1 MIMPQQ
7 DNTISSINNETSKGG
22 KSFSFDFSSGD
33 FNVIDGKLIEINNLD
48 ALKMWIDKVLKT
60 DKFKFRIY
68 DSTDYGITDLKEL
81 ITSDYP
87 LPFIQ
92 AEIEREVK
100 ETLLKNSNI
109 KSVQNFEFERN
120 KRLLTVRFNCY
131 TVYGQVRNEV
141 II

>member
-7 DNTISSINNETSKGG
+7 DNTISSINNEASNGC
-22 KSFSFDFSSGD
+22 KSFSFDFSSED
-33 FNVIDGKLIEINNLD
+33 FNVVDGKLTEINNLD

-68 DSTDYGITDLKEL
+68 DSTDYGITDMKEL

-131 TVYGQVRNEV
+131 TVYGQVRKEM